1 MRDNSGVVRTSAN
14 SAVPSPVPAKTTR
27 FRALC
32 ETVLLPALAA
42 ALPWAW
48 GFALLRKFAAN
59 ADLFPELTDAACKGA
74 LTVFPIDDI
83 TAWKQRYRLIRLV
96 DHCDMFL
103 LRTRSR
109 RWLRKHADIEGA
121 WPAKG
126 PFIAMSFHWGQ
137 GIWALADLHS
147 IGAPVR
153 LLAARLDRSAFGKDW
168 VSYAYAR
175 SRNRTVESAAG
186 APIIYVGGATEAV
199 KRALAD
205 GHIVLALYDL
215 PPTEGHSTLLT
226 RVCGRLIKLPAGL
239 ANLAAASGVPIV
251 PFSLGIDCRTGRRQ
265 LRIEEPFHPASAQEF
280 ADRLAT
286 SLTRLIQMDTA
297 AWHLSSHAPYFFAA
311 EGGLSAE
318 AAPAMLAKRVLAD
331 ATPSSP

>member
-1 MRDNSGVVRTSAN
+1 MRKDSGVAMMSE
-14 SAVPSPVPAKTTR
+14 SPAEASPAPRKTTW
-27 FRALC
+27 FRTLR
-32 ETVLLPALAA
+32 ETVLVPALAA
-42 ALPWAW
+42 GLPWAW
-48 GFALLRKFAAN
+48 GFALLKKFAAT

-74 LTVFPIDDI
+74 LTVSAIDDI

-109 RWLRKHADIEGA
+109 TWLRKHADVEGD

-147 IGAPVR
+147 IGPPVR

-186 APIIYVGGATEAV
+186 APIIYVGGATQAV
-199 KRALAD
+199 RRALVD

-226 RVCGRLIKLPAGL
+226 RVCGRLIKLPSGL
-239 ANLAAASGVPIV
+239 AKLAAASGVPIV
-251 PFSLGIDCRTGRRQ
+251 PFSLGIDYQSGRRQ

-280 ADRLAT
+280 ADRLAL
-286 SLTRLIQMDTA
+286 SLTRLIQKDTA

-311 EGGLSAE
+311 DSDVPAE
-318 AAPAMLAKRVLAD
+318 AAPAEAVPAMRPKASA
-331 ATPSSP
+331 